1 MRSFVLMRFLFGSIA
16 VLFILFGI
24 HKLKIKLTL
33 CFKLIAGDNELKYSN
48 KYNFRLSQLFV
59 VRFL

>member
-1 MRSFVLMRFLFGSIA
+1 MRSFVLIRFLSGSIA
-16 VLFILFGI
+16 VLFILFGF

-33 CFKLIAGDNELKYSN
+33 CFELIAGDNEPKYLN

-59 VRFL
+59 VWFL